1 MPVRIVVTGGKC
13 QGGIHAVGQQL
24 TVEGS
29 TPEGMC
35 ADAWSAIAPYVMTL
49 LRGGNF
55 PWEDQEGTVKIH
67 CPDPKG
73 ITFLL
78 ERIGGQ

>member
-1 MPVRIVVTGGKC
+1 MPVRVTVTGGTC
-13 QGGIHAVGQQL
+13 QGNVHMVGQQY
-24 TVEGS
+24 TVKAT

-35 ADAWSAIAPYVMTL
+35 VDAWTVIAPYVTTL
-49 LRGGNF
+49 LRGGTF
-55 PWEDQEGTVKIH
+55 PWEKDEGTVQLH

-78 ERIGGQ
+78 ERVD